1 MPTITT
7 IGGWA
12 AILAITGTYY
22 WVNKQRK
29 QKNLRALNPK
39 LSSKGAESRKHTK
52 VKKGKK
58 DGALSGSEAS
68 QKKKVQQPAQPAA
81 QQPIANVSDL
91 KKADRDEKDDDRKF
105 ALQMANTKRGV
116 ADAPKS
122 QNSTR
127 TKSVKQTKAQEKS
140 AVELPSESGTAPS
153 STTGVDADDDQ
164 SPINS
169 PELSAIATA
178 HINGDVSDMLEK
190 PTDGPSVLRVTAPIN
205 SQPKKAK
212 KPQSFEVK
220 ETKKQK
226 QNRKKAE
233 EKKQAREEDE
243 KARKVQL
250 ESHRRSV
257 REAEG
262 RAAKDG
268 STFIASQ
275 VPSSSAWTAAPA
287 VQATNGNNIAPSK
300 EVELLDTYEPTNGHV
315 ASKSIEE
322 IYSESEIA
330 GSKLEEELSRIPE
343 EEQIRV
349 AKEESGHWEEV
360 KTKTRKNKVT
370 MEAPNDTLKNVK
382 SNKMDTSSSNDDSGD
397 FGVPPVVEPTGPG
410 KKWVQNVAYVAGN
423 GKVVEREME
432 IQDSEWEVA

>member
-12 AILAITGTYY
+12 AILAVTGTYY

-29 QKNLRALNPK
+29 QKNLRSLNPR
-39 LSSKGAESRKHTK
+39 LSSKGAESRKDTK
-52 VKKGKK
+52 TKKAKK
-58 DGALSGSEAS
+58 DGALSSNDAT
-68 QKKKVQQPAQPAA
+68 QKKKVQQPAKPAAEQPAS
-81 QQPIANVSDL
+81 VSVS
-91 KKADRDEKDDDRKF
+91 KKADRDEKDEDRKF

-116 ADAPKS
+116 VDAPKS

-127 TKSVKQTKAQEKS
+127 TKSVKQTKAQEKP

-153 STTGVDADDDQ
+153 SIASVDSDDDQ
-164 SPINS
+164 SPIDS
-169 PELSAIATA
+169 PESSATA
-178 HINGDVSDMLEK
+178 PVNGDVSDMLEK
-190 PTDGPSVLRVTAPIN
+190 PVDGPSVLRVIAPTN

-212 KPQSFEVK
+212 QPQSFEVK

-233 EKKQAREEDE
+233 EKKRAREEDE
-243 KARKVQL
+243 KARKAQL

-268 STFIASQ
+268 STFMASQ
-275 VPSSSAWTAAPA
+275 APTSSAWTTAPA
-287 VQATNGNNIAPSK
+287 VQATNGSNVAPRN
-300 EVELLDTYEPTNGHV
+300 EVQLLDTYEPTNGHV
-315 ASKSIEE
+315 ATKPIKE

-330 GSKLEEELSRIPE
+330 GSKLEDELSRIPE

-360 KTKTRKNKVT
+360 KTKTRKNKAT
-370 MEAPNDTLKNVK
+370 KDAPKDTNENPK
-382 SNKMDTSSSNDDSGD
+382 SSKPDTSSSNDDSVD
-397 FGVPPVVEPTGPG
+397 FGVPRVIEPTGPG